1 MKPMGCVVGAVLA
14 IAAIVAAVF
23 GFIFIV
29 GSPASPG
36 MAWFWAGSGVCLLL
50 VSVILV
56 IIAAVVLIKAYRD
69 ANRRDEGGKSE
80 SGSQTTIVQQ
90 IDLTG
95 DLSLEKM
102 KCQSCGATLSK
113 DSVTTRAGAVVI
125 DCPYCGTSYEIE
137 EKPKW

>member
-1 MKPMGCVVGAVLA
+1 MKPMGCVIGAVLV

-29 GSPASPG
+29 GSPASAG

-50 VSVILV
+50 ISLILI
-56 IIAAVVLIKAYRD
+56 IIAAVVLIKTYRD
-69 ANRRDEGGKSE
+69 ANKPPKEREATGE
-80 SGSQTTIVQQ
+80 QTTIVQK

-113 DSVTTRAGAVVI
+113 DSITTRAGAVVI

-137 EKPKW
+137 EEPKW